1 MIYEEIKEI
10 KNRLELLEAPILS
23 IDARLDNTSTEEYP
37 EFYYYNVQVKV
48 GEENDEVRVIEL
60 LINEDPTE
68 EEIQLKK
75 CNYYFID
82 EKYEQEQEKIY
93 DACKQIVRD
102 YLNGDLVKVVE
113 EWKNL

>member
-1 MIYEEIKEI
+1 MKKFIVEE
-10 KNRLELLEAPILS
+10 S
-23 IDARLDNTSTEEYP
+23 G
-37 EFYYYNVQVKV
+37 YYKI
-48 GEENDEVRVIEL
+48 R
-60 LINEDPTE
+60 T
-68 EEIQLKK
+68 EIQLKK
-75 CNYYFID
+75 CNYHFID

>member
-23 IDARLDNTSTEEYP
+23 LDARLDNTSTEKYP
-37 EFYYYNVQVKV
+37 EFYYYNLQVKV
-48 GEENDEVRVIEL
+48 GEENDETIVVEL

-68 EEIQLKK
+68 EEIRLKK
-75 CNYYFID
+75 CNYNFID
-82 EKYEQEQEKIY
+82 EKYEQEQQKFY

-113 EWKNL
+113 KWKNF